1 MVDIHR
7 DDSSTEESST
17 NNSFHNGT
25 ALGQAK
31 LASLLTR
38 DNISTILI
46 VALAAEVLGISDKL
60 LTAVAGVC

>member
-7 DDSSTEESST
+7 DDSTEGSSS

-31 LASLLTR
+31 LANLLTR

-46 VALAAEVLGISDKL
+46 VALAAEVLGISDKIL
-60 LTAVAGVC
+60 IMVSGVC

>member
-1 MVDIHR
+1 MVDVHR
-7 DDSSTEESST
+7 DDTTEELPG
-17 NNSFHNGT
+17 NSFHNGT

-46 VALAAEVLGISDKL
+46 VALASEVLGISDRVL
-60 LTAVAGVC
+60 SYLTGIC

>member
-7 DDSSTEESST
+7 DDTSTEELPG
-17 NNSFHNGT
+17 NSFHNGT

-46 VALAAEVLGISDKL
+46 VALAAEVLGISDRVL
-60 LTAVAGVC
+60 IALSGVC

>member
-1 MVDIHR
+1 MVDVHR
-7 DDSSTEESST
+7 DDSTEELPG
-17 NNSFHNGT
+17 NSFHNGT

-38 DNISTILI
+38 ENISTILI

-60 LTAVAGVC
+60 LIAMSSVC

>member
-1 MVDIHR
+1 M
-7 DDSSTEESST
+7 TPGESQPDENTSVS
-17 NNSFHNGT
+17 NFHNGT
-25 ALGQAK
+25 ALTQAK
-31 LASLLTR
+31 LANLLTR

>member
-7 DDSSTEESST
+7 DDTSTEELPG
-17 NNSFHNGT
+17 NSFHNGT

-60 LTAVAGVC
+60 LTVAAGVC

>member
-7 DDSSTEESST
+7 DDTSTEELPS
-17 NNSFHNGT
+17 NSFHNGT

-60 LTAVAGVC
+60 LTVAAGVC